1 MLVLALLL
9 LRLACGWWFALGL
22 WLVVP
27 LDFASASG
35 GFSINRHFERVY
47 AQKVGERAEKTAL
60 QGAKKLHFL

>member
-1 MLVLALLL
+1 MLVLAL
-9 LRLACGWWFALGL
+9 LRLACGWRFALGL

-60 QGAKKLHFL
+60 QGAMKRYFR